1 MANDP
6 EPLDFDELETQLE
19 VLEGECPSSN
29 LVIYRPVEEQGQ
41 FFDHLCQIY
50 LAASQEQ
57 RARIRT
63 VVSDKRGILNH
74 LLGHVYQSARQIH
87 STADRQRLRIGL
99 AAASIENCS
108 SDYRD
113 FLLALA
119 ELYVTAEAAGLN
131 PRPEFKAVAAMSS
144 RETPRGG
151 TTPVS
156 SMLAR
161 FHTYAVLKER
171 RGRRK
176 RGETDGH

>member
-1 MANDP
+1 MSTMTNDP
-6 EPLDFDELETQLE
+6 APLDFEELENQLAA
-19 VLEGECPSSN
+19 LEGECPSSN
-29 LVIYRPVEEQGQ
+29 LVIYRPGEEQGQ

-50 LAASQEQ
+50 LAASHEE
-57 RARIRT
+57 RARIRSA
-63 VVSDKRGILNH
+63 VSDKRGVLNN
-74 LLGHVYQSARQIH
+74 LLGYVYQSTRQIH
-87 STADRQRLRIGL
+87 SAADRQWLRIGL

-131 PRPEFKAVAAMSS
+131 SRSEFKAVAAMSS

-176 RGETDGH
+176 KGGN

>member
-1 MANDP
+1 MTNDP
-6 EPLDFDELETQLE
+6 DPLDFDDLETQLE
-19 VLEGECPSSN
+19 ALEGECPSSN
-29 LVIYRPVEEQGQ
+29 LVIYRPSEDQGQ

-50 LAASQEQ
+50 LAASHEE

-63 VVSDKRGILNH
+63 AVSDKRGILNR
-74 LLGHVYQSARQIH
+74 LLGHVYRSARQIH
-87 STADRQRLRIGL
+87 SAADRQWLRIGL

-131 PRPEFKAVAAMSS
+131 PRSDFKAVAAMSS

-161 FHTYAVLKER
+161 FHTYGVLKER
-171 RGRRK
+171 RGRQK
-176 RGETDGH
+176 REEADGH

>member
-1 MANDP
+1 MSFHSTQ
-6 EPLDFDELETQLE
+6 LDFDELENQLE
-19 VLEGECPSSN
+19 ALEGQCPSSN
-29 LVIYRPVEEQGQ
+29 LLIYRPSEEQGQ
-41 FFDHLCQIY
+41 FFDRLCQIY
-50 LAASQEQ
+50 LAASHEQ

-63 VVSDKRGILNH
+63 AVSDKRGVLNH
-74 LLGHVYQSARQIH
+74 LLGHFYRSARQIH
-87 STADRQRLRIGL
+87 SAADGQWLRIGL

-119 ELYVTAEAAGLN
+119 ELFVAAESAGIN

-151 TTPVS
+151 MTPVS
-156 SMLAR
+156 TMLSK